1 MRRSSVSNSNDYIMK
16 CNSAVGVIVSETPN
30 SKKGYK

>member
-1 MRRSSVSNSNDYIMK
+1 MRRSSVSNSNDYIK
-16 CNSAVGVIVSETPN
+16 SNSAVGVIVSETPN